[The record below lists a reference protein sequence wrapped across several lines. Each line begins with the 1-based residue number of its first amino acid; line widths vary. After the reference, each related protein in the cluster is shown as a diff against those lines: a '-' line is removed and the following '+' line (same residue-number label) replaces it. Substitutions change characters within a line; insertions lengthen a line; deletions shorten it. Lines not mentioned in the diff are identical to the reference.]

1 MKKQQLIVGIICL
14 GLLGSCVSKKKN
26 TELESELNSTQVAL
40 ANTTSE
46 RNELEEKFARIEARV
61 ADYNAKINSLRDTN
75 ISLEQENDEK
85 LILAGNLLL
94 SKNGRDQLHATLQNV
109 DPELL
114 AGAQT
119 MEDSVN
125 LAIKHNLMGAISE
138 GDSTQDQD
146 IVIDIDKTVVMIS
159 VSDRLLFNTG
169 SYSINNNAN
178 ALLERLAEVIKSEPS
193 IEVMVEG
200 HTDSRSISTALFQD
214 NWDLSVKRATSIV
227 RKLVGDYQVAPEQ
240 LIAAGRSSFFPVVEN
255 DSPENMAKN
264 RRTRIILIPDLDKFF
279 ALM

>member
-1 MKKQQLIVGIICL
+1 MIALVAMGSL
-14 GLLGSCVSKKKN
+14 ASCVSKKKY
-26 TELESELNSTQVAL
+26 TSLQGELHNTQVELAQTSTEKEAL
-40 ANTTSE
+40 EA
-46 RNELEEKFARIEARV
+46 KFEQIENRV
-61 ADYNAKINSLRDTN
+61 AEYNAKINSLRDTN
-75 ISLEQENDEK
+75 VSLQEENDAK
-85 LILAGNLLL
+85 LDLTGNLLM
-94 SKNGRDQLHATLQNV
+94 SNNGREQLHATLQKV

-125 LAIKHNLMGAISE
+125 LAIRHNLMGAISA
-138 GDSTQDQD
+138 GDSTQEDD
-146 IVIDIDKTVVMIS
+146 IIIDIDKTVVMIS

-169 SYSINNNAN
+169 SYRVNNNAHD
-178 ALLERLAEVIKSEPS
+178 LLERLAEVIKSEPS
-193 IEVMVEG
+193 IEAMVEG
-200 HTDSRSISTALFQD
+200 HTDPRSISTAVVQD

-227 RKLVGDYQVAPEQ
+227 RKLVEDYAVAPEQ

-264 RRTRIILIPDLDKFF
+264 RRTRIILIPDLDMFF